1 MHDEWRLL
9 CVTRDLLSDSI
20 SSRVQYGSG
29 TLFLTTENIMW
40 ISASDPEK
48 ALSFHW
54 RSMLMHAISRDT
66 SSFPHACIYC
76 QVEFFVFVSV
86 SVSVS
91 VSVYVCVGGFVC
103 VRLLCVRACVSECV
117 FVCVCL

>member
-9 CVTRDLLSDSI
+9 YVTRDLLSDSVSI
-20 SSRVQYGSG
+20 RVQYGSG

-76 QVEFFVFVSV
+76 QVEIFLFVF
-86 SVSVS
+86 VSVS
-91 VSVYVCVGGFVC
+91 VSVYVCVWLGLCVFVFCVC
-103 VRLLCVRACVSECV
+103 VCVSECV